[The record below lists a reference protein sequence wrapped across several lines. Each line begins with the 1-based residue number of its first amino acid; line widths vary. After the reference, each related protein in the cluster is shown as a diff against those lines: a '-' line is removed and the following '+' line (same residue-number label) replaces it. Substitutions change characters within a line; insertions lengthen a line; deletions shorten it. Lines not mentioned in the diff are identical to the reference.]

1 MVAALPETMIISLAH
16 TARAL
21 SHGWCSHDLLF
32 YFDDSKHSRSI
43 EQIATAIV
51 DLVRANSR
59 E

>member
-1 MVAALPETMIISLAH
+1 MITSLAH

-43 EQIATAIV
+43 EEIATAIV